1 MNMNVMELGVTR
13 ASEIHEA
20 GASLTARI
28 RNLCQ
33 AIRGVNQSFPVL
45 HDNIIALE
53 KLVFSEDG
61 ATAEAALA
69 LSEMTPE
76 ERTELNNAYC
86 AWETQLE
93 NQYAQDVL
101 SGKET
106 TLDNYFLNKRFER
119 LVNRELSLLT
129 GDPPRKILFVGSGP
143 LPISAFHIQRATDQP
158 IDCLDSNSSAVET
171 SVQVIEKLGL
181 KDHVRVFNG
190 LGESFDIS
198 EYDLILIA
206 LLAKPKR
213 RILRNLRKRAA
224 PGCRILCRTAFSL
237 RTLVY
242 EPTPEIALGGF
253 QLLAQQIAEGEQTIS
268 TFLLEGA
275 LNKVLNVKL
284 RWLDEIDS
292 KTGAGIL
299 NVMNNVLKFETTIGF
314 PGPLDPAEGARL
326 IAGLDD
332 DVKAKRCHVLIA
344 EQGDGVVGQLILTPH
359 RLPNCRHQVELSRGI
374 IDPSFRGAGLALNAF
389 KEIAKKCEEIGAEVI
404 YLDVRAGTVAA
415 ELWKSFGFVPFGRL
429 ADYARVN
436 GRRYQGLY
444 MSQKVSSLKEH
455 LERISQGRRATTLS
469 SSEAASFPAFT
480 AYAKRRVQPLP
491 AFEFAGWRLKVYR
504 VNVEG
509 RSVHHSLI
517 DAARSAAQDLLP
529 QPAVAPP
536 DRYGLGFMIVHAA
549 NEVDFVV
556 ICWWGAQNELLLRVL
571 TAPAGQPEQLRQ
583 HSNTDGPIGC
593 VWDLGVIWG
602 EREAWTKH
610 IMRVEGPDVEGY
622 LNALQDGEI

>member
-1 MNMNVMELGVTR
+1 MTMNVMEFGVQR
-13 ASEIHEA
+13 APEIHDA
-20 GASLTARI
+20 GSLTAKI
-28 RNLCQ
+28 RKYCE
-33 AIRGVNQSFPVL
+33 AIRGTDQSFDVL
-45 HDNIIALE
+45 HENIVALE
-53 KLVFSEDG
+53 QLVFAEDSQSQ
-61 ATAEAALA
+61 EASLA
-69 LSEMTPE
+69 LNEMTVE

-86 AWETQLE
+86 VWETQLE
-93 NQYAQDVL
+93 CQYAQDIL
-101 SGKET
+101 AGKESA
-106 TLDNYFLNKRFER
+106 LDNYFLNKRFER
-119 LVNRELSLLT
+119 LVNRELSLLS
-129 GDPPRKILFVGSGP
+129 GDPPQKILFVGSGP
-143 LPISAFHIQRATDQP
+143 LPISAFHMHRATDQP
-158 IDCLDSNSSAVET
+158 IDCLDSNPSAVHI
-171 SVQVIEKLGL
+171 SRQVIEKLGL
-181 KDHVRVFNG
+181 KDQVRVFNG

-275 LNKVLNVKL
+275 LNKVPNVKL
-284 RWLDEIDS
+284 RWLDEIDE

-299 NVMNNVLKFETTIGF
+299 SVMNHVLKYETTIGF
-314 PGPLDPAEGARL
+314 PGPLDPAEGERL
-326 IAGLDD
+326 IASLNE

-344 EQGDGVVGQLILTPH
+344 EQSGTVVGQLILTPH
-359 RLPNCRHQVELSRGI
+359 RLPNCKHLVELSRGI
-374 IDPSFRGAGLALNAF
+374 IDPSFRGAGLALSAF
-389 KEIAKKCEEIGAEVI
+389 KEIANKCNEIGGEVI

-429 ADYARVN
+429 TDYARVN
-436 GRRYQGLY
+436 GRRYQGLF
-444 MSQKVSSLKEH
+444 MSQKTSSLKEH

-469 SSEAASFPAFT
+469 PSEAVGFPSFNE
-480 AYAKRRVQPLP
+480 YAKRRVQPLRP
-491 AFEFAGWRLKVYR
+491 FEFAGWRLKVYG

-509 RSVHHSLI
+509 RNVDHSLI
-517 DAARSAAQDLLP
+517 ESARNAAQDLLP
-529 QPAVAPP
+529 QPATAPP

-549 NEVDFVV
+549 NDVDFVV

-583 HSNTDGPIGC
+583 HLNTDGPIGC

-602 EREAWTKH
+602 ERESWTKH
-610 IMRVEGPDVEGY
+610 IMRPEPDVDGY
-622 LNALQDGEI
+622 LNDLQDGEI

>member
-1 MNMNVMELGVTR
+1 MTMNVMEAGVQRAPEIHDAR
-13 ASEIHEA
+13 ASLSA
-20 GASLTARI
+20 KI
-28 RNLCQ
+28 RQFCH
-33 AIRGVNQSFPVL
+33 AIRGTDQSFPVL
-45 HDNIIALE
+45 HENIVALE
-53 KLVFSEDG
+53 KLVFAEDSQSP
-61 ATAEAALA
+61 EAALA
-69 LSEMTPE
+69 LNEMTPE
-76 ERTELNNAYC
+76 ERMELNDAYC

-93 NQYAQDVL
+93 NQYAEDIL

-106 TLDNYFLNKRFER
+106 TLENYFLYKRFER
-119 LVNRELSLLT
+119 LVNRELSLLN

-143 LPISAFHIQRATDQP
+143 FPISAFHMQLATNQP
-158 IDCLDSNSSAVET
+158 IDCVDRNPAAVHT
-171 SVQVIEKLGL
+171 SRQVIEKLGL
-181 KDHVRVFNG
+181 QDKVRVFNG

-198 EYDLILIA
+198 DYDLILIA

-275 LNKVLNVKL
+275 LNKVPNVKL
-284 RWLDEIDS
+284 RWLDEING

-299 NVMNNVLKFETTIGF
+299 KVMNNVLKYETTIGF
-314 PGPLDPAEGARL
+314 PGPLEQPEGERIIDNL
-326 IAGLDD
+326 SE
-332 DVKAKRCHVLIA
+332 DVKAKRAYVLIA
-344 EQGDGVVGQLILTPH
+344 EQGEDVVGQLILTPH
-359 RLPNCRHQVELSRGI
+359 RLPNCKHLVELSRGI

-389 KEIAKKCEEIGAEVI
+389 KEIAKKCDEIGGEVI

-429 ADYARVN
+429 TDYARVN

-444 MSQKVSSLKEH
+444 MSQKVSSLKEQ
-455 LERISQGRRATTLS
+455 LERISQGRKEATLS
-469 SSEAASFPAFT
+469 PRETASVPTFT
-480 AYAKRRVQPLP
+480 TYAKRRVQPLRP
-491 AFEFAGWRLKVYR
+491 FEFAGWRLKVYG

-509 RSVHHSLI
+509 RSVDQSLI
-517 DAARSAAQDLLP
+517 EFARIAAQDLLP
-529 QPAVAPP
+529 QPAIAAP

-549 NEVDFVV
+549 NDVDFVV

-583 HSNTDGPIGC
+583 HSNMDGPIGC

-602 EREAWTKH
+602 EREAWTRH
-610 IMRVEGPDVEGY
+610 IMRAEPDVEGY
-622 LNALQDGEI
+622 LAALQDGEI